1 MQTRW
6 SSNWFRQLTPYLF
19 LLPALVIL
27 GIAVFYPAFQ
37 AFSLSFTQYD
47 LDLTQ
52 TPQWVGLKNFQ
63 RLLQ

>member
-1 MQTRW
+1 MNTRYSAQKFW
-6 SSNWFRQLTPYLF
+6 GIATPYLF

-27 GIAVFYPAFQ
+27 AIAVFYPAFQ

-52 TPQWVGLKNFQ
+52 APQ
-63 RLLQ
+63 